1 MKKLS
6 FSFSSFTKNSIRRQ
20 YYNFF
25 SLVYDPI
32 IRMHSRD
39 KEGYLRRYLIEKAQV
54 GQGGNV
60 LDICTGTGSVAIEF
74 PKVVG
79 KKGKVVGVDFSHGM
93 LKKAKDKV
101 KKLGL
106 NNLYLIEANARELPF
121 KDGLFGA
128 ITISHAF
135 YELKGEEQGKA
146 ISEIARVAMG
156 GGKFFIMEHEVPKN
170 FFLKLLFYLRIYV
183 MGSKDAKVF
192 LKDDLSLFEE
202 NFKKVQSEI
211 TPTGRSK
218 IIWGER

>member
-1 MKKLS
+1 MKS
-6 FSFSSFTKNSIRRQ
+6 RIRRQ
-20 YYNFF
+20 YYNLF
-25 SLVYDPI
+25 SLIYDHI
-32 IRMHSRD
+32 IRLHSRD
-39 KEGYLRRYLIEKAQV
+39 NEGYLRKYLAEKAEIK
-54 GQGGNV
+54 QGENV

-74 PKVVG
+74 SRTVCKRG
-79 KKGKVVGVDFSHGM
+79 KIVGVDFSGGM
-93 LKKAKDKV
+93 LRKAKDKV
-101 KKLGL
+101 RRLGL
-106 NNLYLIEANARELPF
+106 NNFYLIEANARELPF

-146 ISEIARVAMG
+146 ISEMARVAMG

-202 NFKKVQSEI
+202 NFKKVTSEI